1 MKHLLQFH
9 VAMSLVLSVLVFT
22 FHSREAAGSFL
33 CGATVSFVNLV
44 LLVVVWPRILAKKQ
58 VALSIGIIVIKFA
71 ILGWILYEVV
81 SQNLLQ
87 VGWFATGLATIT
99 ITVLSAALFISQDS
113 SDNEMVDQQVLGP
126 Q

>member
-1 MKHLLQFH
+1 MKRLLQFH
-9 VAMSLVLSVLVFT
+9 VAMSFLLTRLVCA
-22 FHSREAAGSFL
+22 FHNREAGLAFL
-33 CGATVSFVNLV
+33 CGATVSFINLV

-87 VGWFATGLATIT
+87 VGWFATGIATIMV
-99 ITVLSAALFISQDS
+99 TVLSAALFISQDS
-113 SDNEMVDQQVLGP
+113 SNDEMVDQTMNKQV
-126 Q
+126 